1 MPTKPTSSATKAER
15 REFRAGQKQRP
26 MMTELY
32 RRAEAQLRS
41 QRRNQKTKPGRPVFE
56 ADPARQLHE
65 LQVHQVELEMQNVE
79 LQKVRDELEIA
90 LEKYTDLYEFAPVG
104 YFTLA
109 PDSTI
114 RLVNL
119 TGTVLVGVG
128 RARLVGQTFAGLLA
142 VEARSEFH
150 SFLKQVFAA
159 QTRLSRDF
167 ELLRP
172 GLPPRAVNMEAQRLP
187 DGRQCRAVLVDIT
200 ARLQAEQNVRES
212 EERFRVMANAMPQ
225 LAWIAR
231 PDGHI
236 LWYNQ
241 RWYDYTG
248 TTLKQM
254 EGWGWQR
261 VHDAAVLPKVLKRWK
276 ASIATGEPFDM
287 TFPLRGADGLFRP
300 FLTRI
305 IPLKNADGQVVQWFG
320 TNTDVAEQQRAEEK
334 VRVSEVRYRRLFE
347 AAHDGVL
354 ILDPATRKITDANPF
369 MTELLGHQHAQL
381 VGKELFE
388 IGLLE
393 DEAASRKMFR
403 VLKKTH
409 EVRYDD
415 LPLKNRSGRHQEVE
429 VVANLYRENG
439 HTVIQCNIRDIT
451 TRKAAERQLAE
462 KARLLDLS
470 HDAIIVRDMQG
481 RIRYWNHGAEQ
492 LYGWSQPEA
501 LGKVGRDLLQ
511 TEFSTPVKRMTAE
524 LRRAGHWTGELVQT
538 SRAGRRITVL
548 ARLTLDRDGQNRPV
562 AVLENFTDITKRK
575 QVEDALHQSEHN
587 LAAELAATQHLH
599 QVSTQLIQADHVE
612 ELYEKILDT
621 LVTIMRSDF
630 ASIQMFCPERGEL
643 RLVGFRGF
651 NPQGAKYWE
660 WVRPTSESTCGVAL
674 RTGQRSIVPDVRK
687 CEWMAGS
694 ADLQAHVQIGIQAVQ
709 TTPLFSHSGALIGM
723 LSTHWREPHDP
734 SASELRIMDVL
745 ARQAADLIERKQAE
759 EQLQQNNRTFLS
771 LIQNAP
777 FGLYVVDA
785 QFRLSQVSTAS
796 QKVFA
801 NICPLIG
808 RDFEEVVRT
817 AWPDPFASEVLARFR
832 HTLETGDPYAAPN
845 TVQQRH
851 DNMAVESY
859 DWKIERMTLPNG
871 QFGVVCYF
879 YDMTERNLAA
889 TALRESEERYRNLF
903 DSIDEGFCVIEM
915 IFDED
920 NKPVDFLFL
929 EANPAFEK
937 QSGVTEATGRRMSE
951 IVTAGVEAHWFETYG
966 QVALTGEPV
975 RFTNEC
981 KPLSR
986 WFDIYACRVGGPES
1000 RKVAVVF
1007 SDITERKKT
1016 EQELAERA
1024 RLLDLS
1030 HDAIVVRD
1038 MEGHIRY
1045 WNRGAE
1051 ELYGWSRQEALGK
1064 ISHLLLQTK
1073 FSTPLKQMTEELYRT
1088 DRWIGELGHATRAG
1102 RHLIVLA
1109 RKTLDR
1115 DGQGQPVAVLENL
1128 TDITA
1133 RKQGEE
1139 ALRASEARFRTAV
1152 GVVTSLIWTNNA
1164 EGLMEGE
1171 QPGWASFTGQAL
1183 AEYQGYGWAKAVHP
1197 QDGPPTVAVWKRAVA
1212 EKSIFEFEHRL
1223 RRRDGAWRLC
1233 SVRAVPVL
1241 DENGQIR
1248 EWVGVHTDIT
1258 ERKQAEAALRESEE
1272 RFRTLFASAPM
1283 GVFACDRNAVIEH
1296 CNQRAVEMWGRE
1308 PECGVERYCGSVKL
1322 WQPDGT
1328 LLPHEKSPMV
1338 EVLRT
1343 GQPALNVEISIQR
1356 PDGSLLPA
1364 LVNIAALKNAEGE
1377 ITGAITSFMDIT
1389 ERKQAEDMLRRS
1401 EAMFTALVE
1410 QSPLGVY
1417 VVDQQLRLQ
1426 QVNPRAM
1433 SFFAGIEPLLG
1444 RSFSEILQAVWPHR
1458 VATEVL
1464 KRFRQTLQTGEPY
1477 QSPEFTERRRDTGLK
1492 QTYEWQIQRVTLRAG
1507 EQGVVCFFSNITARK
1522 KAEEAQRR
1530 LEVITATNLGLHKEI
1545 MRRQAV
1551 EDSLRKSEQHQKL
1564 LVKQA
1569 QQLAYQVRHAEEAE
1583 RLRISRELHD
1593 QVAQTLVG
1601 INLQIG
1607 ALTAHL
1613 SAPTLGFHE
1622 QLTKTQRLVEKSVD
1636 IVHAF
1641 ARDLRPTLLDDLGL
1655 VPALDSFVK
1664 SFMERTG
1671 LPVRFTCFAGVEKL
1685 DNAKRTVLY
1694 RIAQEALNNVH
1705 KHAHATLVEM
1715 DICQLAR
1722 HVIMTI
1728 QDNGRGASTDLILKA
1743 KGRRLGLV
1751 GMRERLEMVGGSFK
1765 ILGVKGQGTTVQ
1777 AKVPFR
1783 TVPLGGNSLPR
1794 VLLTIKG

>member
-1 MPTKPTSSATKAER
+1 MEHRVRQVDGTLGWTFSRAVPQFDAQGEILEWFGAASDVTER
-15 REFRAGQKQRP
+15 K
-26 MMTELY
+26 
-32 RRAEAQLRS
+32 RAEAALHESEARYHTLFNSIDEGYCILEIIFDEQGKAVDYLFLEVNAAFAKQCGIEDAVGRRMREIAPEHEEHWFETYGEVVKTGQS
-41 QRRNQKTKPGRPVFE
+41 IRFVHHAKELGATWFDFYAFQFGGRESRKVAVIFNNITERRN
-56 ADPARQLHE
+56 
-65 LQVHQVELEMQNVE
+65 M
-79 LQKVRDELEIA
+79 IA
-90 LEKYTDLYEFAPVG
+90 
-104 YFTLA
+104 
-109 PDSTI
+109 
-114 RLVNL
+114 
-119 TGTVLVGVG
+119 
-128 RARLVGQTFAGLLA
+128 
-142 VEARSEFH
+142 
-150 SFLKQVFAA
+150 
-159 QTRLSRDF
+159 
-167 ELLRP
+167 
-172 GLPPRAVNMEAQRLP
+172 
-187 DGRQCRAVLVDIT
+187 
-200 ARLQAEQNVRES
+200 
-212 EERFRVMANAMPQ
+212 
-225 LAWIAR
+225 
-231 PDGHI
+231 
-236 LWYNQ
+236 
-241 RWYDYTG
+241 
-248 TTLKQM
+248 
-254 EGWGWQR
+254 
-261 VHDAAVLPKVLKRWK
+261 
-276 ASIATGEPFDM
+276 
-287 TFPLRGADGLFRP
+287 
-300 FLTRI
+300 
-305 IPLKNADGQVVQWFG
+305 
-320 TNTDVAEQQRAEEK
+320 
-334 VRVSEVRYRRLFE
+334 
-347 AAHDGVL
+347 
-354 ILDPATRKITDANPF
+354 
-369 MTELLGHQHAQL
+369 
-381 VGKELFE
+381 
-388 IGLLE
+388 
-393 DEAASRKMFR
+393 
-403 VLKKTH
+403 
-409 EVRYDD
+409 
-415 LPLKNRSGRHQEVE
+415 
-429 VVANLYRENG
+429 
-439 HTVIQCNIRDIT
+439 
-451 TRKAAERQLAE
+451 
-462 KARLLDLS
+462 
-470 HDAIIVRDMQG
+470 
-481 RIRYWNHGAEQ
+481 
-492 LYGWSQPEA
+492 A
-501 LGKVGRDLLQ
+501 L
-511 TEFSTPVKRMTAE
+511 
-524 LRRAGHWTGELVQT
+524 
-538 SRAGRRITVL
+538 
-548 ARLTLDRDGQNRPV
+548 
-562 AVLENFTDITKRK
+562 
-575 QVEDALHQSEHN
+575 
-587 LAAELAATQHLH
+587 
-599 QVSTQLIQADHVE
+599 
-612 ELYEKILDT
+612 
-621 LVTIMRSDF
+621 
-630 ASIQMFCPERGEL
+630 
-643 RLVGFRGF
+643 
-651 NPQGAKYWE
+651 
-660 WVRPTSESTCGVAL
+660 
-674 RTGQRSIVPDVRK
+674 
-687 CEWMAGS
+687 
-694 ADLQAHVQIGIQAVQ
+694 
-709 TTPLFSHSGALIGM
+709 
-723 LSTHWREPHDP
+723 
-734 SASELRIMDVL
+734 SASE
-745 ARQAADLIERKQAE
+745 A
-759 EQLQQNNRTFLS
+759 
-771 LIQNAP
+771 
-777 FGLYVVDA
+777 
-785 QFRLSQVSTAS
+785 
-796 QKVFA
+796 
-801 NICPLIG
+801 
-808 RDFEEVVRT
+808 
-817 AWPDPFASEVLARFR
+817 
-832 HTLETGDPYAAPN
+832 
-845 TVQQRH
+845 
-851 DNMAVESY
+851 
-859 DWKIERMTLPNG
+859 
-871 QFGVVCYF
+871 
-879 YDMTERNLAA
+879 
-889 TALRESEERYRNLF
+889 RYRNLF

-1073 FSTPLKQMTEELYRT
+1073 FPTPVKIMTEELYRT

-1296 CNQRAVEMWGRE
+1296 CNQRAVELWGRE

-1343 GQPALNVEISIQR
+1343 GQPALNVEICIQR

-1364 LVNIAALKNAEGE
+1364 LVSIAALKNAEGE

-1551 EDSLRKSEQHQKL
+1551 EDSLRKSEQHQKR

-1607 ALTAHL
+1607 ALTAHP

-1728 QDNGRGASTDLILKA
+1728 QDNGRGASTDVILKA

-1783 TVPLGGNSLPR
+1783 TVPVGENGLPR